1 MTGRDPTF
9 TAEDELRSLREQLH
23 IYEAIV
29 VAADDAHAVLDVVL
43 EASDPDDAHRALRRR
58 YGFTDPQAWA
68 VMEVQF
74 RRMTALDRQ
83 KIADRRSELVARAAA
98 VEAELADGWR
108 VKRPFSWGVLLL
120 MDRDASDVPS
130 LGDAPVSAWGRGLA
144 VKVLHAQDVDA
155 TGYLADA
162 AVSPAQVEVQ
172 MRIGSAL
179 QPGAET
185 FRGAIDVPSGVLTVG
200 DAEREDALAIG
211 PGRWTVEID
220 CTPPDHAEI
229 VRVWLSPVC

>member
-9 TAEDELRSLREQLH
+9 TAEDELRSLRDQLH

-98 VEAELADGWR
+98 VEAELSE
-108 VKRPFSWGVLLL
+108 P
-120 MDRDASDVPS
+120 
-130 LGDAPVSAWGRGLA
+130 
-144 VKVLHAQDVDA
+144 
-155 TGYLADA
+155 
-162 AVSPAQVEVQ
+162 
-172 MRIGSAL
+172 
-179 QPGAET
+179 
-185 FRGAIDVPSGVLTVG
+185 
-200 DAEREDALAIG
+200 
-211 PGRWTVEID
+211 
-220 CTPPDHAEI
+220 
-229 VRVWLSPVC
+229 